1 MKALVQLTVLV
12 LAVQLLGIGCK
23 NGRPRGKLVAQAQ
36 PQATSPVAPA
46 IANRPQSAVEK
57 AGVNLET
64 IGRGVEHIEYL
75 TLKEIAKKLSLV
87 NETITS
93 GDQTLKELDQVSQDR
108 PELKRSITRA
118 KELLRELKTN
128 YDDMAKVYNQNME
141 SANFKYTEASG
152 LPEGQTEILPRS
164 FPIR

>member
-36 PQATSPVAPA
+36 PQATSPAPPA

-57 AGVNLET
+57 AGVYLET
-64 IGRGVEHIEYL
+64 TDR
-75 TLKEIAKKLSLV
+75 EIAKQLSLV

-93 GDQTLKELDQVSQDR
+93 GDQTLKKLDQVSQDR

-152 LPEGQTEILPRS
+152 LSEGQTEILPRS